1 MRVGL
6 MQVLSVVQMC
16 RYEHSAGSSLLVVVV
31 GKRKKN
37 FLPVCFFA
45 DCYTFCL
52 FIFPFFSFPYHS
64 FFSIIFHFSGAF
76 CPTYLPFFCLHIFY
90 YLSFFLLLSYIFFP
104 FFPIIFHFSGA
115 FSPTYLPFFCLYI
128 FYYLSFFLLLSC
140 IFFFFSI
147 IFHFSGAFSP
157 IYLPFFCLSIFYYL
171 SLFLLLSCIFFLSL
185 YFYYDLCVP
194 VSSFRCKKYR
204 LIEWNGYK
212 KSEVDRKLCFASLRF
227 EWSIEVRLHALFSE
241 TTGHNLKSRY

>member
-1 MRVGL
+1 

-31 GKRKKN
+31 GKRKKKTF
-37 FLPVCFFA
+37 FLFASLLIVTLSASLSFHFFR
-45 DCYTFCL
+45 FL
-52 FIFPFFSFPYHS
+52 IIH

-76 CPTYLPFFCLHIFY
+76 CPTYLPFFCLSICY

-140 IFFFFSI
+140 IFF
-147 IFHFSGAFSP
+147 
-157 IYLPFFCLSIFYYL
+157 
-171 SLFLLLSCIFFLSL
+171 LSL

-204 LIEWNGYK
+204 LIE
-212 KSEVDRKLCFASLRF
+212 
-227 EWSIEVRLHALFSE
+227 
-241 TTGHNLKSRY
+241 